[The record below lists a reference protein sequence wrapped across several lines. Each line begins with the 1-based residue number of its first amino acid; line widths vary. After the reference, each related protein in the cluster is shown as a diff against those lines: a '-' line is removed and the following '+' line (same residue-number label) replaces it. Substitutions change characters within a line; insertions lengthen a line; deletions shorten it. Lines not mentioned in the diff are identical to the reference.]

1 MKGDLLLKDLCARV
15 SYGVKFHYFSEFADG
30 EDPEFDNTIAVI
42 DIADEQILDEDH
54 EDYIPIRQIM
64 PYLRPMSSMTEEE
77 KEEMHN
83 LLSPEGTAIYENN
96 GISLPINHYGE
107 FVSYEFMNRII
118 QYLLEHYFDFMGL
131 IPKGLAIEVT
141 ENNNPYKD

>member
-1 MKGDLLLKDLCARV
+1 MKDLCARLPYSV
-15 SYGVKFHYFSEFADG
+15 IVEIISYGQEALKPWFGKLSCKDLDCFIH
-30 EDPEFDNTIAVI
+30 
-42 DIADEQILDEDH
+42 DIAYNSIK
-54 EDYIPIRQIM
+54 PF
-64 PYLRPMSSMTEEE
+64 LRPMSSMTEEE

-107 FVSYEFMNRII
+107 FVPYEFMNRII
-118 QYLLEHYFDFMGL
+118 QYLLKNHFDFMGL

-141 ENNNPYKD
+141 KDNNPYL